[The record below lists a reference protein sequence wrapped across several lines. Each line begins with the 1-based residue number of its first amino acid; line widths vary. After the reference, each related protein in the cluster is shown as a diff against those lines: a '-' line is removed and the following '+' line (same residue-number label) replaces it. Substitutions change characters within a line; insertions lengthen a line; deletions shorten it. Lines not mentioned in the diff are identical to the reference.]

1 MKEQKKPW
9 SDVPIEVLIEQERL
23 KRLKKQEEDRP
34 RISIQAPTFIPRPL
48 EEQPQTENEYLID
61 FLL

>member
-1 MKEQKKPW
+1 MRKQKKPW
-9 SDVPIEVLIEQERL
+9 ENVPIEVLIEEERL

-34 RISIQAPTFIPRPL
+34 RISIQAPTFTPRPE

-61 FLL
+61 FSL